1 MSNLTTYNGI
11 PVFEVGYTDFTLII
25 DARENNKRLL
35 SKNILSEALQEYY
48 KKERKPEFYILFEGV
63 RVRYP
68 H

>member
-35 SKNILSEALQEYY
+35 SKTYY
-48 KKERKPEFYILFEGV
+48 QKRYRNTIKKKESLSSTYYLKV
-63 RVRYP
+63 
-68 H
+68 